1 MIARLTVTVLAAT
14 VSACAS
20 APSNNPPPDAAPS
33 VYETNLD
40 NGLTVLVKPDSR
52 APVVVSQIWYKVGG
66 SYEPRGLTGI
76 SHVLEHMMFK
86 GTQTLGPNE
95 FSRIIAANGGR
106 ENAFTGRDYT
116 AYFQRLEKSR
126 LEIAFQLEA
135 DRMQNLKMDPE
146 EFAKEVEVVKEER
159 RLRTEDKPE
168 ALTYEKFMHAAYTRS
183 NYRNPIIG
191 WPEDLS
197 NLTIED
203 LEDWY
208 QRFYTPN
215 NATLVVAGDVDPEE
229 VFALARRHFGVI
241 PPRQVR
247 PTDNPV
253 EPRQQAPRR
262 ITVKARAQVPYVL
275 LGFHVPVITL
285 GNESDWEPYALEIL
299 AYILDGGKSARLSRS
314 LVREQQVAS
323 SAGVGYDPTSRNST
337 LFMVDANPAQGKTVG
352 EVEAAIMV
360 QIEQLQTMLVAQ
372 GELDRIKAQIV
383 ASKVFEQDSAFAQA
397 MQLGALE
404 TIGLPWALADEITE
418 RLRSV
423 TPEQVRAVARKYLVP
438 ENVTVAVMQP
448 ETPGNQ
454 KKG

>member
-1 MIARLTVTVLAAT
+1 MIKRWSVLLLIAT
-14 VSACAS
+14 LSACAT
-20 APSNNPPPDAAPS
+20 APSEQAPAEGQPG
-33 VYETNLD
+33 VYETQLE
-40 NGLTVLVKPDSR
+40 NGLKVLVKTDSR

-66 SYEPRGLTGI
+66 SYEPSGLTGI

-86 GTQTLGPNE
+86 GTESLGPNE

-126 LEIAFQLEA
+126 LEIALRLEA

-168 ALTYEKFMHAAYTRS
+168 SLTYEKFMHAAYTRS

-191 WPEDLS
+191 WPDDLARM
-197 NLTIED
+197 TVAD
-203 LEDWY
+203 LQDWY
-208 QRFYTPN
+208 ERFYAPN
-215 NATLVVAGDVDPEE
+215 NATLVVAGDVDPEQ
-229 VFALARRHFGVI
+229 VFELARKHFGNI
-241 PPRQVR
+241 PARQVR
-247 PTDNPV
+247 HTDNPV
-253 EPRQQAPRR
+253 EPRQGSPRR
-262 ITVKARAQVPYVL
+262 ITVNAAAQVPYLL
-275 LGFHVPVITL
+275 LGFHVPVIRT
-285 GNESDWEPYALEIL
+285 GTTEDWEPYALDIL

-314 LVREQQVAS
+314 LVREQQIAS
-323 SAGVGYDPTSRNST
+323 SAGVGYDPTSRNAT
-337 LFMVDANPAQGKTVG
+337 LFMIDANPAQGKSVA
-352 EVEAAIMV
+352 EVEAAILAQV
-360 QIEQLQTMLVAQ
+360 RRLQTELVSAE
-372 GELDRIKAQIV
+372 ELDRIKAQIV

-404 TIGLPWALADEITE
+404 TIGLPWQLADRITE

-438 ENVTVAVMQP
+438 ENMTVAVMQP
-448 ETPGNQ
+448 EDPGG
-454 KKG
+454 KKEG